1 MTPSTRNAVIYVFIA
16 LCALIVVSRIFTVA
30 LLVIH
35 APEDA
40 EPYFFLQ
47 QFAVSAA
54 CIGAIFWLWC
64 MRARQP
70 ASGNEG

>member
-1 MTPSTRNAVIYVFIA
+1 MTPSTRNAVIYVFIT
-16 LCALIVVSRIFTVA
+16 LCALIVASRIVTVT
-30 LLVIH
+30 LLAMH

-47 QFAVSAA
+47 QLAISAA
-54 CIGAIFWLWC
+54 CIGAILWLWSK
-64 MRARQP
+64 RARQP

>member
-1 MTPSTRNAVIYVFIA
+1 MTPSTRNAVIYVAITV
-16 LCALIVVSRIFTVA
+16 CALIFASRIVTVA
-30 LLVIH
+30 LLAMH

-47 QFAVSAA
+47 QLAVSAA
-54 CIGAIFWLWC
+54 CIGAIFWLWSK
-64 MRARQP
+64 RARQP